1 MEKMLKDIEAEIAES
16 KATLDGQKRLI
27 TNMSGHAKNKS
38 ISHNSTRS
46 SLDQIQQESERN
58 ERIAREMS
66 RSQFMALG
74 DNPPKM
80 ASESSHS
87 IFKSNWQTF
96 SEKNHSYI

>member
-1 MEKMLKDIEAEIAES
+1 
-16 KATLDGQKRLI
+16 
-27 TNMSGHAKNKS
+27 
-38 ISHNSTRS
+38 
-46 SLDQIQQESERN
+46 
-58 ERIAREMS
+58 MS

-96 SEKNHSYI
+96 SEKNHNYIQDESIPPSVFNLIEEYRDRAKSMKPGKDLALLIDDFFA